1 MITPRPLFALSILA
15 GLCLGAPAMA
25 QDAGAATYK
34 TFCAA
39 CHSVDK
45 PPHNGVG
52 PSLVGVVGRKAGTA
66 PGYSYSAPLKAYGQ
80 VWTAAN
86 LDAFVLAPS
95 KLVPG
100 TKMTFFGVKDPAK
113 RAGLV
118 AYLKA
123 QK

>member
-1 MITPRPLFALSILA
+1 MTTTRPLFAMAVLA

-34 TFCAA
+34 TYCAA

-45 PPHNGVG
+45 PPRNGVG
-52 PSLVGVVGRKAGTA
+52 PTLLGVMGRKAGTL
-66 PGYSYSAPLKAYGQ
+66 PGYNFSGPMKAYGQ

-86 LDAFVLAPS
+86 MEAFVLAPS
-95 KLVPG
+95 KVIPG

-113 RAGLV
+113 RASLI

-123 QK
+123 QR